1 MRKLRNGVRIKILN
15 SRSFDDSELDSE
27 DQIRIPIGEANNH
40 NFESSLVDMTPDIMR
55 KDSVRF
61 LQRMNSKSPN
71 IKRKALKE
79 QIAFVR
85 QKTKVES

>member
-40 NFESSLVDMTPDIMR
+40 NFESSLVDMTPGIMR